1 MTLLES
7 WENLETTFAPST
19 QSLVLFFIGGTNL
32 TNKIDF
38 FFGSSK
44 TTCIKVA
51 SFTLRRWCLPFVGCK
66 CAWSIHVSSGWCGE
80 RKTKTRWVSFSPNI
94 FDFCHL
100 FVSSVLQPLVP
111 LLSLGF
117 REIHSFVGVCN
128 ILILWCLCCDYVKI
142 RVLIQCP
149 LCKVRTIFSVLW

>member
-1 MTLLES
+1 MEAAFCWFVPSFNHDTSGKLRES
-7 WENLETTFAPST
+7 GNDICSFKFGPFFHWRN
-19 QSLVLFFIGGTNL
+19 QSHEQNWVSFV
-32 TNKIDF
+32 
-38 FFGSSK
+38 SSK

-94 FDFCHL
+94 IDFCHL
-100 FVSSVLQPLVP
+100 LVLSVLQSLVP

-117 REIHSFVGVCN
+117 REIHSFVRACK
-128 ILILWCLCCDYVKI
+128 LLWCLCCGYVKI
-142 RVLIQCP
+142 RLDP
-149 LCKVRTIFSVLW
+149 MSLL